1 MELKLCH
8 LATHGRHWTPL
19 GVAGAAVSNLFAPD
33 TVLLGCE
40 QEADKVG
47 LSEHVVG
54 RCRSVVELLYNE
66 ELNVLESERVM
77 DSVGTALSVFAWAEE
92 EKKGK
97 PDEIA
102 DGDVSCGGSLGGSIQ
117 GLDNADMER
126 PHSCW
131 RRILLL
137 IGCQLASQAKVKLP

>member
-40 QEADKVG
+40 QEADKFG

-92 EKKGK
+92 EKKR
-97 PDEIA
+97 
-102 DGDVSCGGSLGGSIQ
+102 Q
-117 GLDNADMER
+117 T
-126 PHSCW
+126 
-131 RRILLL
+131 RRDR
-137 IGCQLASQAKVKLP
+137 